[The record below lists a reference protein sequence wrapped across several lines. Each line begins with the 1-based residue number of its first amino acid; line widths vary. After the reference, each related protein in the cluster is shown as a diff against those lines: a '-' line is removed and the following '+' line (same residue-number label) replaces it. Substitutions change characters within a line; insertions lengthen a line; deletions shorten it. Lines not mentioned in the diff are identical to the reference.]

1 MGRHSP
7 YQFRLS
13 PEQRV
18 QLESRARRYSSPYR
32 EVIRARIVLLA
43 AEGLTNEEIA
53 HRLGVPRQLVT
64 KWRKRFALDG
74 LSGLVDRPRRRRS
87 AGGGFSSA

>member
-18 QLESRARRYSSPYR
+18 LLESRARRYSSPYR
-32 EVIRARIVLLA
+32 EVIRARIILLA

-64 KWRKRFALDG
+64 KWRKRFAEDG
-74 LSGLVDRPRRRRS
+74 LAGLVDRPRQRRD
-87 AGGGFSSA
+87 GDGFSSA